1 MRMIRAVLFDVDGVL
16 IDSMPQYTEIWKQ
29 VFSEAGVELPG
40 EVLYR
45 REGATSLE
53 TREFFKSFPMTEHL
67 DDEKINEIEARKRQI
82 VETRKYWPDM
92 KGAYDTLRAVRDAG
106 AKVVVVTGSMKEN
119 LRENLS
125 MRYPGLV
132 KESLILTG
140 YDYEHSK
147 PHPEPYL
154 RGMEL
159 AGCSPEEVIVVEN
172 APFGVESAKAA
183 GCTCF
188 VVNTGILDN
197 QELIDAG
204 ADRVFSDHAS
214 LLEALVAEIKK
225 SA

>member
-1 MRMIRAVLFDVDGVL
+1 MKKIRAVLFDVDGVL

-29 VFSEAGVELPG
+29 VFREAGVELPSD
-40 EVLYR
+40 VLYR
-45 REGATSLE
+45 REGATSFE

-67 DDEKINEIEARKRQI
+67 EDKTIDEIEVKKRKL
-82 VETRKYWPDM
+82 VEQRKHWPDM
-92 KGAYDTLRAVRDAG
+92 DGAYDTLKAVRQAG

-119 LRENLS
+119 LRKNLV
-125 MRYPGLV
+125 MRYPDMV
-132 KESLILTG
+132 EETLILTG

-154 RGMEL
+154 RGMKL
-159 AGCSPEEVIVVEN
+159 AQCKPEEVIVVEN
-172 APFGVESAKAA
+172 APFGVQSAKSA
-183 GCTCF
+183 GCICY

-204 ADRVFSDHAS
+204 ADRIFPDHKS
-214 LLEALVAEIKK
+214 LAQALVEAIQE